1 MCLLCYYDTEK
12 SSHFIHQFRDLPNLV
27 RTPNNILYMSLSSQP
42 SLLPHTPSPLQLHKP
57 ASSSRILWRQVH
69 HLGAQYRIPLEFAP
83 HLPPLLALLG
93 LLALL
98 CLVGQLIVPQ
108 RLMRKGWRWRQVE

>member
-1 MCLLCYYDTEK
+1 MNL
-12 SSHFIHQFRDLPNLV
+12 FRRSP
-27 RTPNNILYMSLSSQP
+27 LYPRLQVMITTRSNQP
-42 SLLPHTPSPLQLHKP
+42 PLPSPLLPKA

-69 HLGAQYRIPLEFAP
+69 HLGAQHRIPLKFAP

-108 RLMRKGWRWRQVE
+108 RLIMRKEAMEAGGVRKSKARHER